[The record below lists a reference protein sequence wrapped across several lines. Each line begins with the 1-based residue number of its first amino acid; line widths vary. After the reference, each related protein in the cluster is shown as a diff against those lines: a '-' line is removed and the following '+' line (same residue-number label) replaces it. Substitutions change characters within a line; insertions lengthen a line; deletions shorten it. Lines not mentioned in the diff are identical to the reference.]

1 MGKSAHGIHV
11 LLENQKKKV
20 TCPTSGCNSSHVQ
33 TMPTV
38 QTLSAGRARSYVLRL
53 PLFTRVMIAAM
64 VLFWLASFQSVVDIQ
79 QWGSLIPNELA
90 LTTMY
95 RVNTFPLIHRNTI
108 HTLLNILALTPLL
121 ERFETEFGTLTS
133 LALFFG
139 PLTTLPALVYVFL
152 ERVVLRGNV
161 AVMGASLWVFLLLG
175 MEAVRTYRTN
185 PYLVIGTHH
194 VPTWT
199 TPLLMVLVVEALIPG
214 TSFLGHLCGVGTG
227 YLFGLGYLK
236 FAAPPEKVLRWIESR
251 LNLLGRLPHYV
262 SVDQKTYGR
271 FGVLPT
277 LSTSNSTT
285 TPVGLIGS
293 SQRLGP

>member
-1 MGKSAHGIHV
+1 
-11 LLENQKKKV
+11 
-20 TCPTSGCNSSHVQ
+20 
-33 TMPTV
+33 MPNI
-38 QTLSAGRARSYVLRL
+38 QSLNAARARSYIFRL
-53 PLFTRVMIAAM
+53 PLFTRVMLVVM
-64 VLFWLASFQSVVDIQ
+64 VAFGLAGLQSVWDIK
-79 QWGSLIPNELA
+79 QWGSLIPNEIGI
-90 LTTMY
+90 TTMY
-95 RVNTFPLIHRNTI
+95 RVNTFPLIHRNLLHTI
-108 HTLLNILALTPLL
+108 FNILALAPLL

-139 PLTTLPALVYVFL
+139 PLTTIPALLYVFL
-152 ERVVLRGNV
+152 ERVVLKNNT
-161 AVMGASLWVFLLLG
+161 AVMGASIWVFLLLG
-175 MEAVRTYRTN
+175 MEGVRTYKTN

-214 TSFLGHLCGVGTG
+214 TSFIGHLCGVGTG

-236 FAAPPEKVLRWIESR
+236 FLAPPEWALRWIEGR

-277 LSTSNSTT
+277 NTSSSGT
-285 TPVGLIGS
+285 TPVSLIGS
-293 SQRLGP
+293 TQRLGP